1 MSIHILSAKTELHFG
16 RGALARLPN
25 LLRSLGATRPLVML
39 GQGAVRKAGHLHR
52 LEELLAGWEVSY
64 HAGIPSNPTMN
75 DLAAAGAAIESARPD
90 CIVALGGG
98 SVIDVGKA
106 ARVVVGQDQA
116 SLEDFLAGRLLPAGN
131 FLPCIAIPT
140 TAGTGSEFTAWATIW
155 RPEKRAK
162 ASLEGPSLPPQH
174 ALVDPELTVSV
185 PADLTASC
193 GLDTFSQA
201 VEAYWATATQPY
213 SQALSLRAIDL
224 VRRSLPAA
232 VRQPDN
238 LEAREEVSWACT
250 LTGLSFSQT
259 KTTAA
264 HAFSYPLTLR
274 FGIRHGIA
282 CALFIPA
289 LLVFNAEVQPP
300 AYGLLFAAL
309 DAGSAAEAAEKI
321 RHFYKSVGVEPRLS
335 AHGVPRE
342 SLEEIAQSALA
353 SPRSLNNPRS
363 ISLAEALELLEA
375 SF

>member
-1 MSIHILSAKTELHFG
+1 MSIHTLSAKTELHFG

-25 LLRSLGATRPLVML
+25 LLRSLGATHPLVML

-52 LEELLAGWEVSY
+52 VEKLLGGWQVSY
-64 HAGIPSNPTMN
+64 HAGISSNPTIN
-75 DLAAAGAAIESARPD
+75 DLAAAVAAIESARPD
-90 CIVALGGG
+90 CVVALGGG
-98 SVIDVGKA
+98 SVIDVAKA

-116 SLEDFLAGRLLPAGN
+116 SLENFLGGRLLPVGN

-155 RPEKRAK
+155 QPEKRAK

-174 ALVDPELTVSV
+174 AIVDPELTVSV
-185 PADLTASC
+185 PADLTANC

-213 SQALSLRAIDL
+213 SQALSLRAVDL
-224 VRRSLPAA
+224 VRRSLPTA

-289 LLVFNAEVQPP
+289 LLVFNAEAGPP
-300 AYGLLFAAL
+300 AYGPLFAAF

-321 RHFYKSVGVEPRLS
+321 RRFYESVGVEPRLS

-342 SLEEIAQSALA
+342 RLEEIAQSALA

-363 ISLAEALELLEA
+363 ISPAEALELLEA